1 MEINLKEIGERVR
14 QIRKG
19 INLNQEAFGALIGVK
34 SSTVS
39 KYENGESDAGAL
51 TFNAIAK
58 LGDKSLDW
66 LITGKDPESSNYP
79 ASAFDWDL
87 HSEITI
93 MIGEV
98 GADLDIKIKPG
109 KLGDIIKMIY
119 EESIAGNEVTRAKV
133 IQLIKLAA

>member
-1 MEINLKEIGERVR
+1 MKINLKEIGERVR

-19 INLNQEAFGALIGVK
+19 LNLNQEAFGVLIGVK

-51 TFNAIAK
+51 TFYEIAK
-58 LGDKSLDW
+58 LGNKSLDW
-66 LITGKDPESSNYP
+66 LLAGQEPESSNYP

-98 GADLDIKIKPG
+98 GVDLDIKIKPE

-119 EESIAGNEVTRAKV
+119 DEAIAGNEVARTKV

>member
-14 QIRKG
+14 QIRKS
-19 INLNQEAFGALIGVK
+19 INLNQEAFGVLIGVK

-51 TFNAIAK
+51 TFNEIAK

-66 LITGKDPESSNYP
+66 LITGKEPESSNYP
-79 ASAFDWDL
+79 VSSFDWDL
-87 HSEITI
+87 HNEIST
-93 MIGEV
+93 MIGEIR
-98 GADLDIKIKPG
+98 DELSINIKPG
-109 KLGDIIKMIY
+109 KLGDIIKLIY
-119 EESIAGNEVTRAKV
+119 DESIAGNEISRAKV

>member
-1 MEINLKEIGERVR
+1 MEIKLKEIGERVR

-19 INLNQEAFGALIGVK
+19 INLNQEAFGVLIGVK

-39 KYENGESDAGAL
+39 KYENGESDAGAI

>member
-19 INLNQEAFGALIGVK
+19 LNLNQEAFGVLIGVK

-66 LITGKDPESSNYP
+66 LITGQEPESSNYP
-79 ASAFDWDL
+79 ASAFDWEL
-87 HSEITI
+87 HNEIST

-98 GADLDIKIKPG
+98 GVDLGIKIKPE

-119 EESIAGNEVTRAKV
+119 DESIAGNEVTRAKV